1 MFDDLSNNWG
11 PSNLPF
17 WIDVDSYSI
26 STIIHRDH
34 RILQATVQRILDIEG
49 WWLTAG
55 TTWTWSEERSFR
67 IISFASC
74 PVLPTRC
81 SQFGCEPCSCNSS
94 GSIKEFS
101 GEFFSIEVV
110 KDFSEDSWTE
120 ETINWRDERKR
131 PMIIRDLKNIS
142 ENQLFLKW
150 GKILILNL
158 RCLLQEWLYTYPF

>member
-1 MFDDLSNNWG
+1 M
-11 PSNLPF
+11 
-17 WIDVDSYSI
+17 
-26 STIIHRDH
+26 
-34 RILQATVQRILDIEG
+34 EG

-131 PMIIRDLKNIS
+131 PMIIRDLKKRS
-142 ENQLFLKW
+142 TFFEVRENTYFKFTLLTPGMVVYVSVLKKTW
-150 GKILILNL
+150 AGGDKNNNKS
-158 RCLLQEWLYTYPF
+158 CKNKQ